1 MYNQGEK
8 PIENRSSG
16 DLLFYDQPVYLKDNY
31 AGFWLRFG
39 AYMID
44 FIVCFVILFILSMLF
59 GVSMAYSG
67 DNDTLEG
74 GAIGLMVGMYIAI
87 ILYFPI
93 LESSSWQ
100 ATIGKRAVGIKVIDL
115 DGRRIGFPRALG
127 RFFAKIIS
135 GIILYIGFI
144 MAGFTE
150 RKQALHD
157 IIAGT
162 LVIKDNEKVLQ

>member
-1 MYNQGEK
+1 
-8 PIENRSSG
+8 
-16 DLLFYDQPVYLKDNY
+16 
-31 AGFWLRFG
+31 
-39 AYMID
+39 MI
-44 FIVCFVILFILSMLF
+44 F
-59 GVSMAYSG
+59 GVSMAFNS
-67 DNDTLEG
+67 DNDSLQG
-74 GAIGLMVGMYIAI
+74 GVIGFMVFIYIAI

-93 LESSSWQ
+93 LESSNWQ

-115 DGRRIGFPRALG
+115 DGKRITFPRALG

-135 GIILYIGFI
+135 GLVLYIGFI

-162 LVIKDNEKVLQ
+162 LVIMDNEKIIQ

>member
-1 MYNQGEK
+1 MYSKEEK
-8 PIENRSSG
+8 PTENKSSG
-16 DLLFYDQPVYLKDNY
+16 DLLFYDQPIYVKDNY

-44 FIVCFVILFILSMLF
+44 FIVCFVILFIFSMLF
-59 GVSMAYSG
+59 GVSMAFGG
-67 DNDTLEG
+67 DSDNLEW
-74 GAIGLMVGMYIAI
+74 GALGLIAVMYIAI

-115 DGRRIGFPRALG
+115 DGRRIGFGRALG

-135 GIILYIGFI
+135 GIILYIGYI

-162 LVIKDNEKVLQ
+162 LVIKDNEKILQ